1 MDKCPVCFTK
11 ESSQRQMG
19 RELEVNCNN
28 CGCFIVTSVSYY
40 SIEEQRIKLCA
51 VLRERKLNGL
61 DRIAIFAEKPN
72 DIPDHIPYP
81 ILTMSELLAEF
92 PEKVSEKLDRA
103 LCNIANLSNY
113 PGEEIELSD
122 DDCTVFFV
130 NSGKNEEMDFLM
142 RQLLDDGYIDG
153 ITDAYPALCTLTVKG
168 WNRVA
173 ELERE
178 SVQDSQD
185 AFVAM
190 WFDEKVNDVYDEAI
204 SEAIKEA
211 GYNPIRIDKVNH
223 NNKICDEIIVKIK
236 RSKFIIA
243 DFTGNRGGVYFEA
256 GYAMGLGKPVIWTCH
271 TDHLKDLH
279 FDTRQ
284 YSHIVW
290 ETKED
295 LRVQLL
301 NRIKATIN

>member
-1 MDKCPVCFTK
+1 MNKCPVCLTE
-11 ESSQRQMG
+11 ESSQRQIG

-28 CGCFIVTSVSYY
+28 CGCFIVTSNSYY
-40 SIEEQRIKLCA
+40 SIKDHRIQLCA

-61 DRIAIFAEKPN
+61 DKIAIFAEKPN
-72 DIPDHIPYP
+72 EIPDHIPYP

-92 PEKVSEKLDRA
+92 PEKVSEKIDRA
-103 LCNIANLSNY
+103 LCNIAKLSDY
-113 PGEEIELSD
+113 PGAKVHIYDVDFGVL
-122 DDCTVFFV
+122 FV
-130 NSGKNEEMDFLM
+130 NSGKYEEMLFLLE
-142 RQLLDDGYIDG
+142 QLRADEYIEGYIEG
-153 ITDAYPALCTLTVKG
+153 YPAELALTVKG

-178 SVQDSQD
+178 SIQESQD

-190 WFDEKVNDVYDEAI
+190 WFNEEVNGVYDEAI
-204 SEAIKEA
+204 STAIKEA

-223 NNKICDEIIVKIK
+223 NNKICDEIIAKIK
-236 RSKFIIA
+236 RSRFIIA
-243 DFTGNRGGVYFEA
+243 DFTGGRGGVYFEA
-256 GYAMGLGKPVIWTCH
+256 GYAMGLGKPVIWTCRR
-271 TDHLKDLH
+271 DHLENLH

-295 LRVQLL
+295 LREQLL
-301 NRIKATIN
+301 NRIMATIN